1 VSVFGLFLSATS
13 QAANDTW
20 IGGSGSFDT
29 PSNWSSGS
37 IPGAGDTAVFNDTP
51 DTPGITNVVSLSIS
65 NNVVG
70 SVLANNIV
78 VETLWLAHTNTL
90 TILNSFLF
98 DAGNGNTPMTN
109 SLNNGIVAATN
120 ASDTAVFMVG
130 NAADGGLGYF
140 EMQHEYSAGLVTG
153 DTSVTNY
160 PTLIANDFVVVNGS
174 TFTFGA
180 GTLTTAGSS
189 ITNSGGLVGLGS
201 AASDIATWNMQGT
214 NLINAGSVELAT
226 VANGTMDVNVSGSNT
241 LWSLSV
247 SQFLVGWN
255 GTANLVVSNGAHI
268 SNSGTIWLSRNGAA
282 SSNNTITVTGAGSQ
296 LTTVSELFVGDAG
309 PNNTVTISAGGVV
322 ISATGRLGEGSGVGD
337 SNNTVVV
344 TGAGS
349 LWEMTNTSS
358 FLQIGADNTAGNSLI
373 ISNGGEV
380 INLGTFTR
388 MGLNASSDNNSLIV
402 DGAGSQF
409 IAGGTN
415 TSSGYTY
422 VGNNGFGNVAIVKN
436 GGFLHNNARPLDI
449 GAGAGASN
457 DTVVVTD
464 TNSLWIADDGA
475 FVGLGDVGNQLIVSN
490 AGEFRVNTGIDVS
503 SGSAAGGTVLVSGGT
518 LSATNSLTNGYIR
531 VALENAQ
538 GTFTFNG
545 GTINV
550 DTLLLTN
557 GTSSVFNFNGGVLNV
572 KSSLVTNGVTFVV
585 GNGSSAATLNLEAFS
600 HSYGN
605 GLIITN
611 NATLA
616 GVGTINGN
624 VTLAN
629 SSVLSPGISGIGTQT
644 IVGAMTMSPSTIVD
658 FDLGASAGG
667 LVEVTGNLTADG
679 ILQVS
684 NAGGFGAGVYPLFY
698 YGTLVSDG
706 LTVGTLPAGYGGSI
720 SNDAAN
726 GRIVLVV
733 TSTLS
738 PFAAWQLQY
747 FGSTN
752 CTKCGGNADFDGTG
766 ISNTNKFL
774 AGFNPTNS
782 AAYLH
787 VISIAKANGNTNIVV
802 TYLGANGD
810 STSPLDILSR
820 TNVLE
825 FATGTANGSYMNSFV
840 STGQT
845 NILSGGTGLGVV
857 TNMVDSGGA
866 TNNPSRFYRVRVIL
880 P

>member
-1 VSVFGLFLSATS
+1 MKDIVFSTRGHSSPSSEGRKSIRRPFTIFALVSVFALSLNTTS
-13 QAANDTW
+13 WASNITW
-20 IGGSGSFDT
+20 IGGSGGFDT
-29 PSNWSSGS
+29 PGNWSSS
-37 IPGAGDTAVFNDTP
+37 TIPGAGATAIFNDTP
-51 DTPGITNVVSLSIS
+51 NTPGITNVVSLNIS
-65 NNVVG
+65 NDVVG
-70 SVLANNIV
+70 SVLVSNSV
-78 VETLWLAHTNTL
+78 VEVLWLANTNTL

-120 ASDTAVFMVG
+120 VSGTAIFQVG
-130 NAADGGLGYF
+130 NAADGGLGTF
-140 EMQHEYSAGLVTG
+140 EMQHQYSAGLVTG

-160 PTLIANDFVVVNGS
+160 PTLIANNFVVVNGS
-174 TFTFGA
+174 TFTFSA

-214 NLINAGSVELAT
+214 NLANAATIELAT

-241 LWSLSV
+241 LWSVTASDLY
-247 SQFLVGWN
+247 VGWN
-255 GTANLVVSNGAHI
+255 GTANLLVSNGAHI

-282 SSNNTITVTGAGSQ
+282 SSNNTITVTGAGSR

-309 PNNTVTISAGGVV
+309 PNNTMTVSAGGVV
-322 ISATGRLGEGSGVGD
+322 MSATGRLGQGSGVGD

-344 TGAGS
+344 TGPNS

-380 INLGTFTR
+380 INMGTFTR
-388 MGLNASSDNNSLIV
+388 MGLNASSGNNSLIV

-436 GGFLHNNARPLDI
+436 GGFIHNNARPLDI

-464 TNSLWIADDGA
+464 TNSLWIADDGV

-503 SGSAAGGTVLVSGGT
+503 SAGAAGGAVLVSGGT
-518 LSATNSLTNGYIR
+518 LSATNSVTNGYIR

-557 GTSSVFNFNGGVLNV
+557 GTASLFTFNSGVLNV
-572 KSSLVTNGVTFVV
+572 KSSLVTNGVAFVV
-585 GNGSSAATLNLEAFS
+585 GNGTSAATLNLQGLS

-605 GLIITN
+605 GLSISAN
-611 NATLA
+611 GTLA
-616 GVGTINGN
+616 GLGTINGS

-629 SSVLSPGISGIGTQT
+629 GATLAPGSG
-644 IVGAMTMSPSTIVD
+644 V
-658 FDLGASAGG
+658 
-667 LVEVTGNLTADG
+667 
-679 ILQVS
+679 
-684 NAGGFGAGVYPLFY
+684 
-698 YGTLVSDG
+698 
-706 LTVGTLPAGYGGSI
+706 TVGTLTVNGDLALGNSSVLEFALGSASDEIIVNGNLTMGGTLDI
-720 SNDAAN
+720 SNSGGFGTGIYPLFTYTGTLVNN
-726 GRIVLVV
+726 GVTVGTTPSPAFQYSVDTTSEVGVVNLDV
-733 TSTLS
+733 TSAPLG
-738 PFAAWQLQY
+738 PFATWQLQY
-747 FGSTN
+747 FNSTS
-752 CTKCGGNADFDGTG
+752 CPLCGTG
-766 ISNTNKFL
+766 RLRRARSARDRGL
-774 AGFNPTNS
+774 ADGIVAVERGFEGDG
-782 AAYLH
+782 L
-787 VISIAKANGNTNIVV
+787 VEVGE
-802 TYLGANGD
+802 LGAELVQLVERESSLAVD
-810 STSPLDILSR
+810 TFFERITD
-820 TNVLE
+820 
-825 FATGTANGSYMNSFV
+825 
-840 STGQT
+840 
-845 NILSGGTGLGVV
+845 GLAHPFGRSAESNALVDEV
-857 TNMVDSGGA
+857 T
-866 TNNPSRFYRVRVIL
+866 
-880 P
+880 